1 LPFLPTGVRGFNS
14 PARSGESFF
23 HETKG
28 RVTSEATGA
37 GGVVVWGGP
46 EASSFWVEPK
56 PQVLAHPFF
65 YSFSE
70 RADVILERSF
80 FLEVEPQADGILGAG
95 AYVSSLSF
103 LGLAFSLLLPL
114 VPRLFLFLPLSVR
127 FGLPIGLPSP
137 LIQHAPPLTPA
148 L

>member
-1 LPFLPTGVRGFNS
+1 MVR
-14 PARSGESFF
+14 
-23 HETKG
+23 
-28 RVTSEATGA
+28 
-37 GGVVVWGGP
+37 GGP
-46 EASSFWVEPK
+46 EASPFWVEPRS
-56 PQVLAHPFF
+56 QVLAHPFF

-114 VPRLFLFLPLSVR
+114 VPRIFLFLPLGVR